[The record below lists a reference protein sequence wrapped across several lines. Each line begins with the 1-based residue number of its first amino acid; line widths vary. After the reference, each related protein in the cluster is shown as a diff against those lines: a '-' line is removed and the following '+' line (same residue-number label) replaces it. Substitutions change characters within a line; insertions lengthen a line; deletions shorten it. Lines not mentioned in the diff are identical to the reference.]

1 MNINNSTIKHEITT
15 ILENKIDEIIKAD
28 LTIGRTDNDLP
39 PLTDKEI
46 YKIYEKDVNPY
57 ISKIIILMIHEYE
70 SSSELLLLKNPEFDW
85 IREYLY
91 IYVDTTQYI
100 ETDNKKLV

>member
-1 MNINNSTIKHEITT
+1 MNNNISTIKHEITT
-15 ILENKIDEIIKAD
+15 ILKNKIHQIIKAD

-39 PLTDKEI
+39 PLTDEEI
-46 YKIYEKDVNPY
+46 YKIYENDVNPY
-57 ISKIIILMIHEYE
+57 ISKMILLMINDYE

-91 IYVDTTQYI
+91 IYVDTNQYI
-100 ETDNKKLV
+100 ETDNKNLL